1 MMQFLET
8 RIIPPLVMAIFAIV
22 MWAVAQITP
31 SIDLGSLSNVIS
43 RMFLVAGFAI
53 LFVAAFY
60 FFKAKTT
67 LNPMNPNSSSS
78 LVTTGLYKF
87 SRNPIYVADVLFLL
101 SWGFYLSNPVS
112 LIVILGFMPY
122 LNRFQIEPE
131 ERALEQLFGEGYVAY
146 KDNVRRW
153 I

>member
-1 MMQFLET
+1 MTFLET
-8 RIIPPLVMAIFAIV
+8 RIIPPMVMAIFAV
-22 MWAVAQITP
+22 LMWGVAQMSP
-31 SIDLGSLSNVIS
+31 SFDIGILGNILSKT
-43 RMFLVAGFAI
+43 FLIAGFAI

-67 LNPMNPNSSSS
+67 LNPMNPSNTSA

-101 SWGFYLSNPVS
+101 SWGFYMSNIFS
-112 LIVILGFMPY
+112 LLIILGFMPY
-122 LNRFQIEPE
+122 LARFQILPE
-131 ERALEQLFGEGYVAY
+131 ERALEEIFGADYVAF
-146 KDNVRRW
+146 KAKVRRW

>member
-1 MMQFLET
+1 MQFLET
-8 RIIPPLVMAIFAIV
+8 RIIPPVVMAIFALI
-22 MWAVAQITP
+22 MWGVAQVTP
-31 SIDLGSLSNVIS
+31 AIDLGSMSNVIS
-43 RMFLVAGFAI
+43 KLFLVAGFAI
-53 LFVAAFY
+53 LFIAAFY

-67 LNPMNPNSSSS
+67 LNPMNPTSSSA

-101 SWGFYLSNPVS
+101 SWGFYLSNPLS
-112 LIVILGFMPY
+112 LVVILGFMPY

-131 ERALEQLFGEGYVAY
+131 ERALEQLFGQDYVAF
-146 KDNVRRW
+146 KDRVRRW